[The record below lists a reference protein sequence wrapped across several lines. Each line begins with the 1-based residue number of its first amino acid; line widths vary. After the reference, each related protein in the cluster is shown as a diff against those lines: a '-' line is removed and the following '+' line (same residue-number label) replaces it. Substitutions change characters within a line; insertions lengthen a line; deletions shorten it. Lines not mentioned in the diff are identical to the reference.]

1 MPNAVENFRTLR
13 TSAGRDHRDCTRRAL
28 AAHATALP
36 PHPHHSLAFI
46 GWRGLVPHRHRHPQQ
61 HHDRTLGKILSEK
74 LGNRLNQIL
83 DTCVRPMT
91 AKELSDVVFPQG
103 LDPQNA
109 GIAVGETVAHLNY
122 LCRHGSIVRETRD
135 NGVYLYA
142 QR

>member
-1 MPNAVENFRTLR
+1 
-13 TSAGRDHRDCTRRAL
+13 
-28 AAHATALP
+28 
-36 PHPHHSLAFI
+36 
-46 GWRGLVPHRHRHPQQ
+46 
-61 HHDRTLGKILSEK
+61 
-74 LGNRLNQIL
+74 
-83 DTCVRPMT
+83 MT

>member
-1 MPNAVENFRTLR
+1 MPFSGLHARLDALR
-13 TSAGRDHRDCTRRAL
+13 
-28 AAHATALP
+28 
-36 PHPHHSLAFI
+36 
-46 GWRGLVPHRHRHPQQ
+46 RH
-61 HHDRTLGKILSEK
+61 DD
-74 LGNRLNQIL
+74 NWLNQIL

-91 AKELSDVVFPQG
+91 AKELSDAVFPQG